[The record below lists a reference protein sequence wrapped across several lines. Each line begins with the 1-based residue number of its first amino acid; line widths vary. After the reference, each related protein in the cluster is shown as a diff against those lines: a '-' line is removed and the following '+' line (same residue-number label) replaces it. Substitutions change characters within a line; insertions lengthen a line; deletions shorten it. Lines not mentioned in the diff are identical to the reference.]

1 MIIVRQPFKLPIGL
15 LFDHLATGGV
25 IEPLQ
30 CDACKVVMPYNKHS
44 VALTFETR
52 YSIGKTC
59 TVVWSCGYCATVIQ
73 VAHWFD
79 FWPFGHMGVLWSNYS
94 VMLVK

>member
-1 MIIVRQPFKLPIGL
+1 MYIGL
-15 LFDHLATGGV
+15 VLFFSSSVQNLTTQD
-25 IEPLQ
+25 
-30 CDACKVVMPYNKHS
+30 CDGPACRVVMTYNKHS
-44 VALTFETR
+44 VALTFDTR
-52 YSIGKTC
+52 YSN
-59 TVVWSCGYCATVIQ
+59 WNWEHMYSCMVLCLLCRSIE